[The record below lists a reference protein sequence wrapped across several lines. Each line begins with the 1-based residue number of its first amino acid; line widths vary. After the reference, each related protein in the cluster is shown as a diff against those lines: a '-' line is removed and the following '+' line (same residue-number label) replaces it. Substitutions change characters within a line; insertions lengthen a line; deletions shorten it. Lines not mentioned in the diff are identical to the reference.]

1 MEIRLPTER
10 VEWVA
15 WGALALALLV
25 SGLLVVGRV
34 VTPVEAGRAV
44 LLTPDRWQAGK
55 LARQARQETVQ
66 LHRDT
71 QALLTLLAEP
81 TPDPVAAMLLAQGIY
96 ARHRSGTSATGAAR
110 QALITAAEVSA
121 AATTGSRP
129 RDEALALTDR
139 VLTLLVPLGE
149 WGE

>member
-10 VEWVA
+10 MERVA
-15 WGALALALLV
+15 WGVLALVVILG
-25 SGLLVVGRV
+25 GLLVVGRL
-34 VTPVEAGRAV
+34 VTPMEAGRAV

-66 LHRDT
+66 LYRDT

-96 ARHRSGTSATGAAR
+96 ARHRSGTSATGVAR
-110 QALITAAEVSA
+110 QALITAAEATASA
-121 AATTGSRP
+121 AAGSRP
-129 RDEALALTDR
+129 RDDALALTDR
-139 VLTLLVPLGE
+139 VLTLLRPLGD